1 MTGAPLPPGLRPG
14 GAAEIETGQEQPVDA
29 ISAAKSQALAR
40 LRRQRQVER
49 IHRLGARVLFELVD
63 ELDRHHGLGDDLDRR
78 PERYAALDDRLVAAV
93 GADRFLA
100 SPQRVVGGQP

>member
-1 MTGAPLPPGLRPG
+1 MPKIENPAPLAG
-14 GAAEIETGQEQPVDA
+14 GNRAGILQAGFAVD
-29 ISAAKSQALAR
+29 IRESLKNQAQRR
-40 LRRQRQVER
+40 LQRQHHVEQ

-63 ELDRHHGLGDDLDRR
+63 ELDRHHGRGDDLNRR
-78 PERYAALDDRLVAAV
+78 LERYAALDDRLVAAV